1 LFGFWKSKYGFRN
14 ILLDTHIPVIHAE
27 RFFTLAHIVLYRL
40 APTIIKKILFT
51 QILTLNPCMIQKLF
65 FFYLCT
71 CNYKNNNV
79 CYNNTYTV
87 ILESVFRRQINL
99 YVLIL
104 NCWKASIMGG
114 IWMIIQLMP
123 YFRLL
128 VYKINF
134 HFLESSRIS
143 MGQGF
148 RI

>member
-1 LFGFWKSKYGFRN
+1 
-14 ILLDTHIPVIHAE
+14 
-27 RFFTLAHIVLYRL
+27 
-40 APTIIKKILFT
+40 
-51 QILTLNPCMIQKLF
+51 LTLNPCMIQKLF
-65 FFYLCT
+65 IFYLCT

>member
-1 LFGFWKSKYGFRN
+1 LLGFWKSKYGFRN
-14 ILLDTHIPVIHAE
+14 ILLDTHVPVIHAE

-104 NCWKASIMGG
+104 NCWKASIMGRG
-114 IWMIIQLMP
+114 FEWLYSWCLIFGYLCIKEI
-123 YFRLL
+123 F
-128 VYKINF
+128 I
-134 HFLESSRIS
+134 FLKVLE
-143 MGQGF
+143 
-148 RI
+148 